1 MPDLYFKPSA
11 YTAVLF
17 TGKRKNYKHLILN
30 TSAIMQCNNSN
41 IIILIII
48 INNYNY
54 NIGVFISAVSQ
65 NLPKISASA
74 ASKVLQ
80 LKVSGELIQRRL
92 KRMLSSEKRKLHWKR
107 KN

>member
-1 MPDLYFKPSA
+1 MLL
-11 YTAVLF
+11 LF
-17 TGKRKNYKHLILN
+17 L
-30 TSAIMQCNNSN
+30 
-41 IIILIII
+41 LIII
-48 INNYNY
+48 INNYNNY
-54 NIGVFISAVSQ
+54 TGVFNLAVSQ

-80 LKVSGELIQRRL
+80 LKVSGEPIQRRL